1 MNYFANL
8 EFPVL
13 PQERYSGAAVF
24 MEPMIGS
31 GERIAVCAG
40 VYNESQSLVKPIISK
55 QVIHCM
61 YGHAKGNRFYEL
73 IEFVST
79 SLSKHLETQRPFDGW
94 SPPYQGVY
102 LGKERNIKASS
113 ASEAILGIAKLN
125 SSLSN
130 LIQEEEFAEIGRSE
144 GTLTEIKKQIRSLVL
159 GDKLEYDIYFEQEL
173 ETSEGNKEKFF
184 FMKDESVSEVGL
196 LLPESINAKVRDIRA
211 NILRLEHMP
220 HLFNKRS
227 VIVFT
232 PKEDSIEMI
241 KPTDRDKVLRK
252 LNAVQEEGHKAKVD
266 VIPVT
271 EISVA
276 ANLLKAA

>member
-1 MNYFANL
+1 M
-8 EFPVL
+8 
-13 PQERYSGAAVF
+13 PQERYRGVAVF

-40 VYNESQSLVKPIISK
+40 VYNESLSLVQPIISK
-55 QVIHCM
+55 QVVHCM

-73 IEFVST
+73 IGFIST
-79 SLSKHLETQRPFDGW
+79 SLSKHLEKKKAFDDW

-102 LGKERNIKASS
+102 IGDAREIKASS

-125 SSLSN
+125 SSLSG
-130 LIQEEEFAEIGRSE
+130 LAVGAEYAEIERSE
-144 GTLTEIKKQIRSLVL
+144 GKLTEIKKQIRSLVL
-159 GDKLEYDIYFEQEL
+159 DDKLEYDMYFEQEL
-173 ETSEGNKEKFF
+173 ETSGGNKEKFF
-184 FMKDESVSEVGL
+184 FIKDESVSEVGL
-196 LLPESINAKVRDIRA
+196 LVPEGINAKVRDIRA

-241 KPTDRDKVLRK
+241 KSTDRDKVLRK
-252 LNAVQEEGHKAKVD
+252 LNAVQEEGCKAKVD

-276 ANLLKAA
+276 ADLLKAA